1 MKSQFKRIYTLLRTK
16 EKYLPLIKDKWKYL
30 IAIILILLTK
40 DRFPVLGNLIT
51 ALTFIVLIHD
61 TADIIRYVR
70 AIHLIPNDDEKNSF
84 IFSTEPRKQRD
95 GEPSAGLPRILSLG
109 ALRPGPVLA
118 ENTHECIWIDEK
130 LNRRL
135 WKYADTVRVGMHKKK
150 YQLPP
155 DLAEIAAPVVAQAGR
170 KAREGRSRAAYLFN
184 GARARLT
191 TEPSDLLTNPQIK
204 LIFQRAMYFDLLS
217 SNHLWHYSRDIPI
230 PEGGFRI
237 PLQHT
242 VDFDRRLLRLD
253 ESRLANT
260 VGISCLVVT
269 SDGWIIFVVQSERN
283 AIHPSAIAPSGS
295 GSLDW
300 RDVTQELKAASN
312 NQDED
317 SSLRDLVFR
326 GMLREV
332 EEETAASSD
341 AIDPKSWI
349 VTSYFRWLSRGAKPE
364 FTGLARSQQSWDE
377 ICSRSL
383 QSDEMLYTKSRLK
396 IPVSFLMEA
405 VNTKE
410 DVPGT
415 VEVARLRDKLV
426 EVASSH
432 VSAGANSI
440 EPGSISVS
448 TAATWLAAVEFL
460 KQNPAYLDKF
470 REV

>member
-1 MKSQFKRIYTLLRTK
+1 MTLV
-16 EKYLPLIKDKWKYL
+16 
-30 IAIILILLTK
+30 
-40 DRFPVLGNLIT
+40 F
-51 ALTFIVLIHD
+51 
-61 TADIIRYVR
+61 
-70 AIHLIPNDDEKNSF
+70 
-84 IFSTEPRKQRD
+84 
-95 GEPSAGLPRILSLG
+95 
-109 ALRPGPVLA
+109 LA

-135 WKYADTVRVGMHKKK
+135 SKYADTVRVGMHKKN

-155 DLAEIAAPVVAQAGR
+155 DLEEKAAPVVAQAG
-170 KAREGRSRAAYLFN
+170 LFN
-184 GARARLT
+184 GEIARLT

-204 LIFQRAMYFDLLS
+204 LIFQRAMYFDMLS
-217 SNHLWHYSRDIPI
+217 SNNLWDYSRSI
-230 PEGGFRI
+230 
-237 PLQHT
+237 
-242 VDFDRRLLRLD
+242 DRRLLRLD

-260 VGISCLVVT
+260 VGVSCLVVT

-300 RDVTQELKAASN
+300 KDVTQELKAASN

-332 EEETAASSD
+332 EEETGASSD

-364 FTGLARSQQSWDE
+364 FTGLARSQQSWDD
-377 ICSRSL
+377 ICSRSI

-410 DVPGT
+410 DVPSS

-440 EPGSISVS
+440 EHGSISVS